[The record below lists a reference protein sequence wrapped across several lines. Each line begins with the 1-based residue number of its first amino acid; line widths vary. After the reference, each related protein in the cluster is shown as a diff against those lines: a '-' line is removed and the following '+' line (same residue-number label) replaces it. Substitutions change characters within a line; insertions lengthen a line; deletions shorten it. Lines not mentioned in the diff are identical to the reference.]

1 MDELKVV
8 VEQKS
13 GVISFDNFEE
23 LKEKL
28 NGYLEQY
35 REAKFTEESKTFAK
49 GVVSELRKLKK
60 AVNDRKIE
68 VKKAYM
74 QPYEEFEAKTKEL
87 LALIDEPIGLID
99 SQLKAFEEKRIQ
111 ERRQMIEEIYQ
122 KMIGELEEYAP
133 LDRIYSTKWENA
145 STSKKKIEMEMEQTL
160 SSIYM
165 DIQSLKLMRV
175 EPDVI
180 EFALGKYKDGDT
192 AVEAMRMANEFAEL
206 MDKRKREEEEA
217 ERRRL
222 EEAAKPAPLSAPER
236 EAAVAAIWGWPG
248 EAEPEPVDSIDP
260 ELPFVTPSSR
270 AKYQVYASEE
280 ELKDLELYMNSV
292 GITFERMG

>member
-1 MDELKVV
+1 MDELKVII
-8 VEQKS
+8 EQKN
-13 GVISFDNFEE
+13 GIISFENFEE
-23 LKEKL
+23 LKKQL

-35 REAKFTEESKTFAK
+35 REARFTEESKAFAK

-74 QPYEEFEAKTKEL
+74 QPYEEFEARTKEL
-87 LALIDEPIGLID
+87 MSLIDEPIGLID
-99 SQLKAFEEKRIQ
+99 SQVKAFEEKRIE
-111 ERRQMIEEIYQ
+111 ERKQLIQEIYK

-145 STSKKKIEMEMEQTL
+145 STSKKKIETEMEQTL
-160 SSIYM
+160 SGIYM

-175 EPDVI
+175 GTDVI
-180 EFALGKYKDGDT
+180 EYALGKYKGGDT
-192 AVEAMRMANEFAEL
+192 AVEAMRKANEFAEL
-206 MDKRKREEEEA
+206 MDRRKKEEEEA

-222 EEAAKPAPLSAPER
+222 EEAAKPAPISETER
-236 EAAVAAIWGWPG
+236 ESTVAAIWGCLGG
-248 EAEPEPVDSIDP
+248 EEPASVDSIDTD
-260 ELPFVTPSSR
+260 LPFVTPSSGTT
-270 AKYQVYASEE
+270 YQVYASEE

-292 GITFERMG
+292 GITFERMV